1 MELLSNETK
10 LSLDEIR
17 TDVEWKFDKKST
29 NVRWKSDKSPMKV
42 QWMSDKSQT
51 KVRRMSIA
59 LASDVT
65 IGDYNNATTRWLVIV
80 AMLQREF
87 CSDGGR

>member
-1 MELLSNETK
+1 
-10 LSLDEIR
+10 
-17 TDVEWKFDKKST
+17 
-29 NVRWKSDKSPMKV
+29 MKV
-42 QWMSDKSQT
+42 QWMSDKSLT

>member
-29 NVRWKSDKSPMKV
+29 NVRWKFDKSPMDVRQK
-42 QWMSDKSQT
+42 SDKSRT
-51 KVRRMSIA
+51 
-59 LASDVT
+59 DVDR
-65 IGDYNNATTRWLVIV
+65 IGQRCDDWWLQQRYDAMAGDCGNAATQVL
-80 AMLQREF
+80 
-87 CSDGGR
+87 